1 MPIQQFNE
9 RLLPSA
15 GMVAALL
22 LSAPMVLLAAL
33 PFSAGL
39 AYVLAFLVPVGLI
52 LFFVLRAPR
61 ITLGDDYLEVGRMRV
76 PVSALG
82 EAYFFQ
88 GDAAAFERGPGLS
101 PGSQRLF
108 RGDIDGVVKVIVS
121 DEKDPT
127 EYLLFSSR
135 RGAELVSALGANGP

>member
-1 MPIQQFNE
+1 
-9 RLLPSA
+9 
-15 GMVAALL
+15 MVAALL

-82 EAYFFQ
+82 EAYFSKGTQLHLSAVQ
-88 GDAAAFERGPGLS
+88 GLAQGLKGYS
-101 PGSQRLF
+101 EA
-108 RGDIDGVVKVIVS
+108 I
-121 DEKDPT
+121 
-127 EYLLFSSR
+127 
-135 RGAELVSALGANGP
+135 